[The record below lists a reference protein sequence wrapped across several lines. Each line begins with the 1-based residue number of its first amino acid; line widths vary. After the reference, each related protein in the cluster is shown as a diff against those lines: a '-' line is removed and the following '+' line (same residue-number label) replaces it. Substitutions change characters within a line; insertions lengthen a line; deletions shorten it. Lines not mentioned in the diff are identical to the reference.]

1 MLTEIYK
8 CQLNFF
14 QINVVSRVSD
24 HTFIRKCS
32 YKLMT
37 DIFKSAQVS
46 ASIYMCSTSVDGSGR
61 YVSAR
66 FTVKLQEARSR
77 CDCKAFCKIFFR
89 WLVTYKYVTPCN
101 QGYCQ
106 TAFIHMVPNHTS
118 FYSLNILDW

>member
-1 MLTEIYK
+1 
-8 CQLNFF
+8 
-14 QINVVSRVSD
+14 
-24 HTFIRKCS
+24 
-32 YKLMT
+32 
-37 DIFKSAQVS
+37 
-46 ASIYMCSTSVDGSGR
+46 MCSTSVDGSGR
-61 YVSAR
+61 YVSAQ

-118 FYSLNILDW
+118 FYSLNFFGLVVYVYTYTCIYVYQAADL